1 MSKTIFD
8 MELEAMSTEELKAI
22 LKKALAQSPKDYE
35 WIYKILDV
43 LQKRK
48 TKPQQ
53 KPPFP
58 VTQEEVDEALLIWQE
73 AKDIPQ
79 PETKPLWR
87 RKSASVVAAILCVLL
102 IAVPIVSGLPFVQQM
117 LAKWNEDYFWIETPG
132 TPVAP
137 PEGYVF
143 QTDNPG
149 LQQLYNAVTELG
161 ITQPVVP
168 MWLPDGF
175 ALTSLKNICSESEEK
190 IAAKFKSEDDYI
202 SFLFENHRKNIT
214 KESLKSKGIPIC
226 WTIAGVEHFCYQNQN
241 FNTVVWTSGEY
252 EILLVS
258 TLDSSVLYKIV
269 AEIYGGDL

>member
-175 ALTSLKNICSESEEK
+175 QLTQIKKYSSADDLIISSNFIYENTEIIINVEKKQMEADTHKNEHIPELWEFMGINHYFIHNNGFSEIIWSNGDYHVVMISSAEK
-190 IAAKFKSEDDYI
+190 
-202 SFLFENHRKNIT
+202 N
-214 KESLKSKGIPIC
+214 
-226 WTIAGVEHFCYQNQN
+226 
-241 FNTVVWTSGEY
+241 
-252 EILLVS
+252 
-258 TLDSSVLYKIV
+258 VLYSIV
-269 AEIYGGDL
+269 QSVYFGKEE

>member
-35 WIYKILDV
+35 WIYKILEV

-117 LAKWNEDYFWIETPG
+117 LATWNEDYFWIETPG

-168 MWLPDGF
+168 MWLPEELDDF
-175 ALTSLKNICSESEEK
+175 LMDTVLTEDEVKISSFFHSDDEELIILLERKENMESEMC
-190 IAAKFKSEDDYI
+190 
-202 SFLFENHRKNIT
+202 KN
-214 KESLKSKGIPIC
+214 ESDPEIWLLMDR
-226 WTIAGVEHFCYQNQN
+226 EHFCISNN
-241 FNTVVWTSGEY
+241 NMSKVVWQIDEY
-252 EILLVS
+252 EITIMGS
-258 TLDSSVLYKIV
+258 IDNTLMYSIVNSVYQ
-269 AEIYGGDL
+269 GRG